1 MSLIELQRDMRNWLI
16 REDRWAARRLG
27 DDAAPGL
34 RVYLN
39 NYRAQLVACLE
50 DSFAR
55 THDWLGDAAFR
66 QAVIAHIERVP
77 PSSWTLDAYSRDFPA
92 TLALLYPDDPEVAEL
107 AWIDC
112 ALGEAFVGPDAP
124 AADAAMLGDVDWDS
138 ATLQFTPTL
147 DVGDLSTNAPAIWSA
162 LAAGDLPPAAEP
174 LPEAGAILVWR
185 QEQISRFRAIDQVER
200 QALLAA
206 RSGLSF
212 AAMCDGIVAA
222 LGHEKGIALAG
233 QLLGQWL
240 ADGLITKIE
249 ERPVSI

>member
-92 TLALLYPDDPEVAEL
+92 TLALLYPDAPEVAEL

-162 LAAGDLPPAAEP
+162 LAAGDLPPA
-174 LPEAGAILVWR
+174 
-185 QEQISRFRAIDQVER
+185 
-200 QALLAA
+200 

-212 AAMCDGIVAA
+212 AAMCDGIGAA